1 MAGHVG
7 LELRLAQMHAMRSAS
22 PDFVGL
28 KNGNADAA
36 GCGRRHAGQ
45 VADWLAHAFDT
56 GVMWTPFGWECR
68 TGITEFNARSIANFP
83 VQASEQLMVAWL
95 PHPSVQIRTRLNKMG

>member
-1 MAGHVG
+1 M
-7 LELRLAQMHAMRSAS
+7 RLFAIYWQW
-22 PDFVGL
+22 
-28 KNGNADAA
+28 
-36 GCGRRHAGQ
+36 

-83 VQASEQLMVAWL
+83 VQASAPPSALPSRALPPAAFDHGFDELGWL
-95 PHPSVQIRTRLNKMG
+95 AGAFDV